1 MIGGHQ
7 NITFNKRILNELGD
21 VYCVYYVMVSLSVD
35 IIDIKAI
42 TRI

>member
-21 VYCVYYVMVSLSVD
+21 VYCVYVMVSLSVD